1 MLNLESKYF
10 NEYYGSNPRFYNVGF
25 LHYNVELFDED
36 FTLLEKDLV
45 KVKEYIKDLF
55 KLYFSNVEVFMTL
68 RKYTNIISAYFN
80 DVYVRINDVKD
91 FNTLHDVVGIKIII
105 PFKALKNY
113 DKEILNKYN
122 IVLQVDNVSELS
134 VEELN
139 TLSDYNISEIICG
152 QICYLSSY
160 FTPFFERI
168 GESYGIDPMDQLS
181 VEKQALISNDNYS
194 KEEYITIYN
203 ALYELVKG
211 IDSNLPEVEKFK
223 IVYERIIHK
232 VTYDFDGV
240 TSVRLSNQNL
250 VGGLLNNS
258 CVCEGYSKVL
268 QQALSLVGIDSV
280 VVGGNGEMEDGGHIW
295 NQVKID
301 GVWYNAD
308 AAYDSIRVHNG
319 EDISLCLVD
328 DSKVY
333 KTDYLIANK
342 CDKGYDFNFKR

>member
-10 NEYYGSNPRFYNVGF
+10 NEYYGSNPRFYNIGF

-45 KVKEYIKDLF
+45 RVKEYIKNLF
-55 KLYFSNVEVFMTL
+55 KLYFSNAEVFMTL
-68 RKYTNIISAYFN
+68 RKYTNIVSDYF
-80 DVYVRINDVKD
+80 DDIYVRINDVKD
-91 FNTLHDVVGIKIII
+91 FNALQDVIGIKIII

-203 ALYELVKG
+203 ALHELVNG
-211 IDSNLPEVEKFK
+211 IDCNLSEVEKFK

-240 TSVRLSNQNL
+240 TSVSLSNQNL

-268 QQALSLVGIDSV
+268 QQALCLVGIESV

-342 CDKGYDFNFKR
+342 CDNSYDFNFKR